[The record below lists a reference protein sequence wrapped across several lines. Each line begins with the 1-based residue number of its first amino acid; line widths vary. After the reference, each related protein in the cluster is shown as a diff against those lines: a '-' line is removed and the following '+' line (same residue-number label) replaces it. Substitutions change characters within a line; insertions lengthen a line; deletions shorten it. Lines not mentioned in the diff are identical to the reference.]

1 MIEPAAIAA
10 CRRRSRM
17 KLMYEYPGV
26 PPRIPYLVFHDGNE
40 SYYKVRIQGRFLY
53 VSRGATVIDRGK
65 GEVDIP
71 HVGATRT
78 PIGDFVYDTPA
89 QAEAAFARF
98 RAAPREAL
106 ALVLAGHKP

>member
-1 MIEPAAIAA
+1 
-10 CRRRSRM
+10 M
-17 KLMYEYPGV
+17 KLIYEYPGAS
-26 PPRIPYLVFHDGNE
+26 PRFPYLVFHEEGG

-53 VSRGATVIDRGK
+53 VSRGATVIDRGG

-71 HVGATRT
+71 HVGAQRR

-89 QAEAAFARF
+89 QAEEAFARF